1 MVDIYDK
8 IKEGERGAWA
18 SIVAYLVLSALKLTI
33 GYVFLSSAL
42 QADGLN
48 NLTDIVASV
57 AVLVGLRISQ
67 KPPDAD
73 HAYGHFRAET
83 VAALIASV
91 IMALVGLQVLIDAAR
106 KLAGGSGEA
115 PQAWVAGV
123 AVLCAAAMYGVYRYN
138 RDLSIKTGSQAL
150 MAAAKDNL
158 SDALVSI
165 GAAVGILGSQLG
177 MPWLDVITAFVVGL
191 IICRTAWEILSDSLH
206 RLTDGFDE
214 QKLAEIRDTI
224 GTVEGVQEVREVKA
238 RVNGSQTVLD
248 VVVEVSRDLSLVEGH
263 DIADRIEEEMKAKH
277 DIYFVSVHV
286 EPKEEEA
293 QKPAAD
299 KEV

>member
-1 MVDIYDK
+1 MVDVYEK
-8 IKEGERGAWA
+8 IKEGERGAWV
-18 SIVAYLVLSALKLTI
+18 SIIAYLILSALKLTI

-48 NLTDIVASV
+48 NLTDIVASI
-57 AVLVGLRISQ
+57 AVLIGLKISR

-83 VAALIASV
+83 VAALIASI
-91 IMALVGLQVLIDAAR
+91 IMAFVGLEVLVGAA
-106 KLAGGSGEA
+106 KSLASGTGEA
-115 PQAWVAGV
+115 PQAWVSIV
-123 AVLCAAAMYGVYRYN
+123 ALLCAAVMYGVYRYN

-177 MPWLDVITAFVVGL
+177 MPWLDVVAAFVVGL
-191 IICRTAWEILSDSLH
+191 IICKTAWEILSESLH

-214 QKLAEIRDTI
+214 KKLAEIRRAI
-224 GTVEGVQEVREVKA
+224 GEIEGVEAVCEVKA

-248 VVVEVSRDLSLVEGH
+248 VVVEVSRELSLVEGH
-263 DIADRIEEEMKAKH
+263 DIADRIETEMKAEH
-277 DIYFVSVHV
+277 EIYFVSVHV
-286 EPKEEEA
+286 EPTK
-293 QKPAAD
+293 
-299 KEV
+299 